1 MHNSAG
7 GASRGV
13 LWKDL
18 CQWYLKQIEE
28 ELVDGEVYL
37 QKQKVVDLVIR
48 RMIKH
53 ENRIIEIEW
62 YVNGSAQGVEVSKE
76 EKRLKIHPSADV

>member
-1 MHNSAG
+1 M
-7 GASRGV
+7 
-13 LWKDL
+13 LWKEL
-18 CQWYLKQIEE
+18 SQWYLKQIED
-28 ELVDGEVYL
+28 ELVDGDVYL

-53 ENRIIEIEW
+53 ENRIIEID
-62 YVNGSAQGVEVSKE
+62 VGSDNEQGGEVPKE

>member
-1 MHNSAG
+1 MLS
-7 GASRGV
+7 
-13 LWKDL
+13 
-18 CQWYLKQIEE
+18 QWYLKQIED

-53 ENRIIEIEW
+53 ENRIIEID
-62 YVNGSAQGVEVSKE
+62 VDTVQGGGGEVPKE

>member
-1 MHNSAG
+1 VDRQEG
-7 GASRGV
+7 LRLGYQLTV
-13 LWKDL
+13 TVTVT
-18 CQWYLKQIEE
+18 WYLKQIED

-53 ENRIIEIEW
+53 ENRIIEID
-62 YVNGSAQGVEVSKE
+62 VDTAQGGGEVPKE

>member
-1 MHNSAG
+1 MT
-7 GASRGV
+7 RGV

-18 CQWYLKQIEE
+18 SQWYLKQIED
-28 ELVDGEVYL
+28 ELVDGDVYL

-53 ENRIIEIEW
+53 ENRIIEIDTGAEHEQD
-62 YVNGSAQGVEVSKE
+62 GEVPKE
-76 EKRLKIHPSADV
+76 ERRLKIHPSADV